1 MEELVTLVGKCIAIE
16 TSDGRMYEGDL
27 LGVDDKLN
35 LIIKN
40 VKGKESGTFKMVING
55 AFVKEIKLIEKPF
68 NLRALA
74 ERMNRV
80 FPGMA
85 KISEDIGAIVVMDRY
100 KVTENGVE
108 GTGLTADKVRDV
120 YNEFLKAN
128 K

>member
-1 MEELVTLVGKCIAIE
+1 
-16 TSDGRMYEGDL
+16 
-27 LGVDDKLN
+27 
-35 LIIKN
+35 
-40 VKGKESGTFKMVING
+40 
-55 AFVKEIKLIEKPF
+55 
-68 NLRALA
+68 
-74 ERMNRV
+74 MNRV